1 LEYNVFVLDA
11 TIDDLRK
18 EVPYLMMRMCG
29 PGVPGGGADV
39 DSTEDSKIKVVTKAK
54 ADAKA
59 HSGLTKAKTEP
70 SISKSTSTSTSI
82 PTSTSMSA
90 KDVLSHMQRDALFD
104 IGAHTDGPDGH
115 LVEEGI
121 VEKERE
127 KEERATKREVNGV
140 NSNVVDDMSMDV
152 DMDESGLAVDTG
164 AKDREE
170 DDDILLPNTVDF
182 AFREKEEMRDLT
194 KASEIISLYPEPS
207 MTSTPSSPASSTK
220 PGSMHTSIPISLST
234 AHSSSLAPKPETLET
249 KSVWEPLVG
258 QVYLGNS
265 GDVPLAP
272 DVPSHF
278 RHASSLVRDTTL
290 HGNPC
295 AGLAEYFSTYDD
307 EDDANLNEEIGSSQP
322 LPADDLFNYHATNDP
337 NHGFGYDIAVECH
350 ELAPF
355 PSTAHLRASDEHLGT
370 LDLLWKERWERAW
383 RAREEKRVKKR
394 RAAAGAGGGIEE
406 EYDSMTWMNPPPAP
420 SRPPPHAS
428 AVIHLPFP
436 SSPSN
441 NQTTM
446 VSLMPVIRFLEKWMK
461 PLPVPL
467 ALPEVPEPVVASASG
482 TVTPEMKNLKLVNGD
497 AVLQV
502 PPAVATPTPT
512 SSARRWSSVAAL
524 MPSFASFP
532 LGGSSPSASTPT
544 AASSSSNSETNA
556 ANLPTSTTTVSTPPF
571 PPHPARNRSF
581 TSPHPSGEGVY
592 QGSRYMLKPPP
603 PQPTRT
609 RPLKILLYSSDG
621 YTESSVPA
629 LCLLMAIKSL
639 NLPEAYLELQVVKR
653 RSFFVYQADLGILR
667 RVEARLKEE
676 KERERER
683 ERGRERERERL
694 NGGFMMGGTG
704 MGCVG
709 SVNANGKRT
718 ASVRGGYWSGTS
730 SSSTGLGG
738 SGTSYPGGTVA
749 VTPSSP
755 PPVGGGGTTR
765 PQKSSF
771 TGRPAAKSVSF
782 AQAPHLMAVPS
793 LQQQQQQHEQQHE
806 QYQQNQS
813 TVSTVIPSQPYPIPG
828 TSYLGQTAFSGGF
841 PMQSNGAHTH
851 IPLQLSFKQS
861 SASYSG
867 GSGFQEGHQVVKGRP
882 RANTSP
888 WLPSLFGGDHQSWF
902 NDPRFDGS
910 FPSRVLPFLYL
921 GNLCVLFFWCSF
933 FVFLKSSFAISF
945 DLYFRN
951 HASNAYMLHALGI
964 THVVSVGECAL
975 VPPPHHIP
983 GGVGGSMNH
992 RPSPNAHYIAGKGP
1006 GGHGSL
1012 WIEER
1017 EGRIKVL
1024 DIKGVC
1030 DDGID
1035 TLEPQLEP
1043 ICDWID
1049 KARQEGGQVL
1059 VHCRVG
1065 VSRSAT
1071 VTVSFFILGF
1081 FFGSSA

>member
-1 LEYNVFVLDA
+1 MVVVSFTFLGGRCAEGFFYIEEEKGSGSVRSSSSQEQQQGLFSPPVLSISTSTTTVTEDALHCDPVVPESTVNSTVHSGPIFNSSPSLNVDAISKTTLHSKAAAVDNDVNGHTNLEANTNIKREENEDDLLEYNVFVLDA
-11 TIDDLRK
+11 TADDLRK

-29 PGVPGGGADV
+29 PGVPGGGSDV
-39 DSTEDSKIKVVTKAK
+39 DSTKDSKIEVVAKAK
-54 ADAKA
+54 ADN
-59 HSGLTKAKTEP
+59 HGLTKAKTEP
-70 SISKSTSTSTSI
+70 SISKSTLTSTSI
-82 PTSTSMSA
+82 PTSTSMSSNDA
-90 KDVLSHMQRDALFD
+90 LSYMQRDALFD
-104 IGAHTDGPDGH
+104 LGAHTDGPDGH

-121 VEKERE
+121 VEKE
-127 KEERATKREVNGV
+127 ERARKRESINGID
-140 NSNVVDDMSMDV
+140 SNVIDDMDMDMDV
-152 DMDESGLAVDTG
+152 DVDESAVGVNTG
-164 AKDREE
+164 VKEE
-170 DDDILLPNTVDF
+170 DDILMPNTVDF
-182 AFREKEEMRDLT
+182 ALREKEEMRDLT

-207 MTSTPSSPASSTK
+207 MTSTPSSPAPSTK
-220 PGSMHTSIPISLST
+220 PGSTHTSIPISLPT

-249 KSVWEPLVG
+249 KSVWDPLVG

-295 AGLAEYFSTYDD
+295 AGLAEYFSKYDD

-370 LDLLWKERWERAW
+370 LDLLWKERWERGW
-383 RAREEKRVKKR
+383 RSREEKRIKKR
-394 RAAAGAGGGIEE
+394 RAAGAGVEE
-406 EYDSMTWMNPPPAP
+406 CDSLTWSVPPPPAP
-420 SRPPPHAS
+420 PRPPPHAS

-467 ALPEVPEPVVASASG
+467 ALPEVPQPVVASASG

-497 AVLQV
+497 AVPQA
-502 PPAVATPTPT
+502 PPPVATSST

-524 MPSFASFP
+524 MPSFPSFP
-532 LGGSSPSASTPT
+532 LGGSSSSASTPVT
-544 AASSSSNSETNA
+544 VSSSGNSQTNA
-556 ANLPTSTTTVSTPPF
+556 ANPPLSTTTASSPF

-581 TSPHPSGEGVY
+581 TSPHPSGGEGVY
-592 QGSRYMLKPPP
+592 QGSRYMLKP
-603 PQPTRT
+603 QQASRT

-683 ERGRERERERL
+683 ERGREKERERL

-718 ASVRGGYWSGTS
+718 ASVRGGYWSGTN

-738 SGTSYPGGTVA
+738 SGTSHPGGTVA

-755 PPVGGGGTTR
+755 PPANGGGTTR
-765 PQKSSF
+765 TSQKSSF

-782 AQAPHLMAVPS
+782 AQAPHLMMVPS
-793 LQQQQQQHEQQHE
+793 LQQQQQEHEQQEHE
-806 QYQQNQS
+806 QNQQNQP
-813 TVSTVIPSQPYPIPG
+813 TVSTVIPSQPHPIPG
-828 TSYLGQTAFSGGF
+828 TSYHGQTAFSGGF

-851 IPLQLSFKQS
+851 IPLQLSFKHS

-867 GSGFQEGHQVVKGRP
+867 GSGYQEGHQVVKGRP

-921 GNLCVLFFWCSF
+921 GNLCVLFLF
-933 FVFLKSSFAISF
+933 FLGFIFCFLKK
-945 DLYFRN
+945 
-951 HASNAYMLHALGI
+951 AL
-964 THVVSVGECAL
+964 
-975 VPPPHHIP
+975 
-983 GGVGGSMNH
+983 
-992 RPSPNAHYIAGKGP
+992 
-1006 GGHGSL
+1006 
-1012 WIEER
+1012 
-1017 EGRIKVL
+1017 
-1024 DIKGVC
+1024 
-1030 DDGID
+1030 
-1035 TLEPQLEP
+1035 
-1043 ICDWID
+1043 
-1049 KARQEGGQVL
+1049 
-1059 VHCRVG
+1059 
-1065 VSRSAT
+1065 
-1071 VTVSFFILGF
+1071 F
-1081 FFGSSA
+1081 

>member
-1 LEYNVFVLDA
+1 
-11 TIDDLRK
+11 
-18 EVPYLMMRMCG
+18 MMRMCG
-29 PGVPGGGADV
+29 PGVPGGGSDV
-39 DSTEDSKIKVVTKAK
+39 DSTEDSKIEVVAK
-54 ADAKA
+54 ANAEA
-59 HSGLTKAKTEP
+59 RANHGLTKAKTEP
-70 SISKSTSTSTSI
+70 SISNSTSPSTSI

-90 KDVLSHMQRDALFD
+90 NDVLTPMQRDALFD
-104 IGAHTDGPDGH
+104 LGAHTDGPDGH

-121 VEKERE
+121 VEKE
-127 KEERATKREVNGV
+127 ERSRKREGNDGID
-140 NSNVVDDMSMDV
+140 SNVVDDMGMDV
-152 DMDESGLAVDTG
+152 DMDVDESAVGVDTG
-164 AKDREE
+164 AKDEE
-170 DDDILLPNTVDF
+170 EEDILLPNTVDF
-182 AFREKEEMRDLT
+182 ALREKEEMRDLT
-194 KASEIISLYPEPS
+194 KASEIISLYPEPF
-207 MTSTPSSPASSTK
+207 MTSTPSSPAPSTK
-220 PGSMHTSIPISLST
+220 PGSTHTSTPISLST
-234 AHSSSLAPKPETLET
+234 PNSSLAPKPETLET
-249 KSVWEPLVG
+249 KSVWDPLVG
-258 QVYLGNS
+258 QVFLGNS

-295 AGLAEYFSTYDD
+295 AGLAEYFSKYDD
-307 EDDANLNEEIGSSQP
+307 EDDSNLNEEIGSSQP

-370 LDLLWKERWERAW
+370 LDLLWKERWERGW
-383 RAREEKRVKKR
+383 RSREEKRVKKR
-394 RAAAGAGGGIEE
+394 RAAAGAGGGVEE
-406 EYDSMTWMNPPPAP
+406 EYDSLAWSIPPPAP
-420 SRPPPHAS
+420 PRPPPHAS

-446 VSLMPVIRFLEKWMK
+446 VSLLPVIRFLEKWMK

-467 ALPEVPEPVVASASG
+467 VLPEIPQPVVSSASG

-497 AVLQV
+497 TVLQA
-502 PPAVATPTPT
+502 PPPVATPST

-524 MPSFASFP
+524 MPSFPSFP
-532 LGGSSPSASTPT
+532 LGGSSSC
-544 AASSSSNSETNA
+544 NSETNE
-556 ANLPTSTTTVSTPPF
+556 ANPPASTTVTPF

-581 TSPHPSGEGVY
+581 TSPHPSGGLEGVY
-592 QGSRYMLKPPP
+592 QGPRYMLKPQP
-603 PQPTRT
+603 PQPSRT

-718 ASVRGGYWSGTS
+718 ASVRGGYWSGTN

-738 SGTSYPGGTVA
+738 SGTSPPGGTVA

-755 PPVGGGGTTR
+755 PPASGGGMTR
-765 PQKSSF
+765 PSQKSSF

-782 AQAPHLMAVPS
+782 AQAPHLMMVPS
-793 LQQQQQQHEQQHE
+793 LQQPQQQHQHDE
-806 QYQQNQS
+806 HEHYQNQP
-813 TVSTVIPSQPYPIPG
+813 TVSTAIPSQPHPIPG
-828 TSYLGQTAFSGGF
+828 TSYHGQAAFSGGF

-851 IPLQLSFKQS
+851 IPLQLSFKHS

-867 GSGFQEGHQVVKGRP
+867 GSGYQEGHQVVKGRP

-921 GNLCVLFFWCSF
+921 GNLCVLFFW
-933 FVFLKSSFAISF
+933 
-945 DLYFRN
+945 
-951 HASNAYMLHALGI
+951 
-964 THVVSVGECAL
+964 
-975 VPPPHHIP
+975 
-983 GGVGGSMNH
+983 GVHLLFS
-992 RPSPNAHYIAGKGP
+992 
-1006 GGHGSL
+1006 
-1012 WIEER
+1012 
-1017 EGRIKVL
+1017 
-1024 DIKGVC
+1024 
-1030 DDGID
+1030 
-1035 TLEPQLEP
+1035 
-1043 ICDWID
+1043 
-1049 KARQEGGQVL
+1049 
-1059 VHCRVG
+1059 
-1065 VSRSAT
+1065 
-1071 VTVSFFILGF
+1071 
-1081 FFGSSA
+1081 

>member
-1 LEYNVFVLDA
+1 MGSSQDQHELLSPSVLPTTTTAAASLARAPHCDHGNVICESTVNSSVHNVPIVDSSPSLNGNAISKATVHTKAAAVNVDIKDHTNLEANTNTKPEDEDDLLEYNVFVLDA
-11 TIDDLRK
+11 TVDDLRR

-39 DSTEDSKIKVVTKAK
+39 DSTEDNKIKVVAKAK
-54 ADAKA
+54 ADANV
-59 HSGLTKAKTEP
+59 GLTKAKTEP
-70 SISKSTSTSTSI
+70 SISVSTSTSMSTSTSTS
-82 PTSTSMSA
+82 A
-90 KDVLSHMQRDALFD
+90 NGVLSHMQRDALFD
-104 IGAHTDGPDGH
+104 VGAHTDGPDGH

-121 VEKERE
+121 VEKEERE
-127 KEERATKREVNGV
+127 KAKSVRKREGNGIDLD
-140 NSNVVDDMSMDV
+140 VDNMDMDIDMDV
-152 DMDESGLAVDTG
+152 DEIGVGVDMG
-164 AKDREE
+164 AKEEEEE
-170 DDDILLPNTVDF
+170 DDVLLPNTVDF
-182 AFREKEEMRDLT
+182 ALREKEEMRDLT
-194 KASEIISLYPEPS
+194 KASEIISLHPEPSTS

-220 PGSMHTSIPISLST
+220 PGSTHTSILTSSST
-234 AHSSSLAPKPETLET
+234 AHSSPSSPKPETLET
-249 KSVWEPLVG
+249 KPVWDPLVG

-278 RHASSLVRDTTL
+278 RHAASLVRDTTL
-290 HGNPC
+290 NGNPC
-295 AGLAEYFSTYDD
+295 AGLAEYFSSYDD
-307 EDDANLNEEIGSSQP
+307 DDPDLDEEIGSYQP

-355 PSTAHLRASDEHLGT
+355 PTTAHLRASDEHLGT
-370 LDLLWKERWERAW
+370 LDLLWKERWERGW

-394 RAAAGAGGGIEE
+394 KAAGAEDEVGEE
-406 EYDSMTWMNPPPAP
+406 EFDSMTNPPPPAP
-420 SRPPPHAS
+420 PRPPPNAS

-461 PLPVPL
+461 PLPVPV
-467 ALPEVPEPVVASASG
+467 EVPVVPQPVVSSASG
-482 TVTPEMKNLKLVNGD
+482 TVTPEMKNLKLAGSGGD
-497 AVLQV
+497 AVPQT
-502 PPAVATPTPT
+502 PPPVATTTTTTTTTT

-524 MPSFASFP
+524 MPSFPSFP
-532 LGGSSPSASTPT
+532 LGGSSPSTSTP
-544 AASSSSNSETNA
+544 AAISSSSETDA
-556 ANLPTSTTTVSTPPF
+556 ANPPTSTTTVSTPPF

-581 TSPHPSGEGVY
+581 TSPHPAGGEGVH
-592 QGSRYMLKPPP
+592 QAPRYMIKPPQ

-676 KERERER
+676 RERERER

-694 NGGFMMGGTG
+694 NGGFMMGGAG

-718 ASVRGGYWSGTS
+718 ASVRSGYWFGTN
-730 SSSTGLGG
+730 SSTSLGG
-738 SGTSYPGGTVA
+738 SGTSYTGGTVA
-749 VTPSSP
+749 VTPSTTS

-765 PQKSSF
+765 PSQKSSF

-782 AQAPHLMAVPS
+782 SQAPHLTMVPS

-806 QYQQNQS
+806 RHPQP
-813 TVSTVIPSQPYPIPG
+813 TVPTVIPSQPHLIPS
-828 TSYLGQTAFSGGF
+828 TSYLGQ
-841 PMQSNGAHTH
+841 AHTH
-851 IPLQLSFKQS
+851 IPLQLSFQQQ

-867 GSGFQEGHQVVKGRP
+867 GSGYQEGHQVVKGRP

-921 GNLCVLFFWCSF
+921 GNLCV
-933 FVFLKSSFAISF
+933 SSF
-945 DLYFRN
+945 
-951 HASNAYMLHALGI
+951 
-964 THVVSVGECAL
+964 
-975 VPPPHHIP
+975 
-983 GGVGGSMNH
+983 
-992 RPSPNAHYIAGKGP
+992 
-1006 GGHGSL
+1006 
-1012 WIEER
+1012 W
-1017 EGRIKVL
+1017 
-1024 DIKGVC
+1024 
-1030 DDGID
+1030 
-1035 TLEPQLEP
+1035 
-1043 ICDWID
+1043 
-1049 KARQEGGQVL
+1049 
-1059 VHCRVG
+1059 
-1065 VSRSAT
+1065 
-1071 VTVSFFILGF
+1071 FILI
-1081 FFGSSA
+1081 S

>member
-1 LEYNVFVLDA
+1 M
-11 TIDDLRK
+11 
-18 EVPYLMMRMCG
+18 PYLMMRMCG
-29 PGVPGGGADV
+29 PGVPGGGTDV
-39 DSTEDSKIKVVTKAK
+39 DSTEDSKIKVVAKAK
-54 ADAKA
+54 ADTKA
-59 HSGLTKAKTEP
+59 NGGLTKAKTVP
-70 SISKSTSTSTSI
+70 SISMSTSTPI
-82 PTSTSMSA
+82 PTSRSISA
-90 KDVLSHMQRDALFD
+90 NGVLSHTQRDALFD
-104 IGAHTDGPDGH
+104 VGAHTDRPDGH

-121 VEKERE
+121 VEKEESE
-127 KEERATKREVNGV
+127 KEQNARKREGNGMD
-140 NSNVVDDMSMDV
+140 SNVVDDMDV
-152 DMDESGLAVDTG
+152 DMDVDEIG
-164 AKDREE
+164 VGMDMRAKEDE

-182 AFREKEEMRDLT
+182 ALREKEEMRDLT

-207 MTSTPSSPASSTK
+207 LTSTPSSPDPASFTK
-220 PGSMHTSIPISLST
+220 PDSTHTSIPTFSST
-234 AHSSSLAPKPETLET
+234 SHSSSSAPKPETLET
-249 KSVWEPLVG
+249 KAVWDPLVG

-272 DVPSHF
+272 DIPSHF
-278 RHASSLVRDTTL
+278 RHAASLVRDTTL

-295 AGLAEYFSTYDD
+295 AGLAEYFSSYDD
-307 EDDANLNEEIGSSQP
+307 EDDSNLNEEIGSSQP

-383 RAREEKRVKKR
+383 RAREERKVKRR
-394 RAAAGAGGGIEE
+394 RAAAGAGGGVE
-406 EYDSMTWMNPPPAP
+406 EYDSMTWGDPPRAPA
-420 SRPPPHAS
+420 RPPPHAS

-467 ALPEVPEPVVASASG
+467 ALPEVPQPVASASG
-482 TVTPEMKNLKLVNGD
+482 TVTPEMKDLKLVGNGD
-497 AVLQV
+497 AVPQA
-502 PPAVATPTPT
+502 PPAATTT

-524 MPSFASFP
+524 MPSFPSFP
-532 LGGSSPSASTPT
+532 LGGSSPTSTP
-544 AASSSSNSETNA
+544 AAVSSSNSESNA
-556 ANLPTSTTTVSTPPF
+556 ANPPTSTTTAFLPQSS
-571 PPHPARNRSF
+571 PHPARNRSF
-581 TSPHPSGEGVY
+581 TSPHPSGGEGVY
-592 QGSRYMLKPPP
+592 QGSRYMLKPPQ

-676 KERERER
+676 RERERER

-718 ASVRGGYWSGTS
+718 ASVRGGYWSGTN

-738 SGTSYPGGTVA
+738 SGTSYPSGSVA
-749 VTPSSP
+749 VTPSTAP
-755 PPVGGGGTTR
+755 PSTVGGGGTTR
-765 PQKSSF
+765 PSQKSSF

-782 AQAPHLMAVPS
+782 AQAPHLMTVPS
-793 LQQQQQQHEQQHE
+793 LQQQQQRHEQHEHE
-806 QYQQNQS
+806 HYQQNQP
-813 TVSTVIPSQPYPIPG
+813 TVSTVIPSQPHPIPG
-828 TSYLGQTAFSGGF
+828 TSYLSQAAFSGGL
-841 PMQSNGAHTH
+841 PTQINGAHTH
-851 IPLQLSFKQS
+851 IPLQLSLKQPS
-861 SASYSG
+861 SSYSG
-867 GSGFQEGHQVVKGRP
+867 GSGYQEGHQVVKGRP

-921 GNLCVLFFWCSF
+921 GNLCVLFFGLSC
-933 FVFLKSSFAISF
+933 FLKAHCI
-945 DLYFRN
+945 FRN

-983 GGVGGSMNH
+983 GGVGGAGMNH
-992 RPSPNAHYIAGKGP
+992 RPSPNAHFIAGKGP

-1071 VTVSFFILGF
+1071 VTVSFFTFLLF
-1081 FFGSSA
+1081 VFYP